1 MPEDPYADVAPADA
15 EREQDI
21 LTAGA
26 LRFDGYRYEEA
37 VGFDHN
43 AAAESFYRRGTLLDD
58 PVERM
63 CMLFMLQRYLCKWG
77 GEYEPHHGRAWRLYR
92 TLFLSV
98 AEEPVPAAY
107 QDAERYRH
115 WQQQYG
121 SDADAI
127 ACVRR
132 VHQAIRYDDG
142 AEPDLWDDFTIQ
154 QSQ

>member
-1 MPEDPYADVAPADA
+1 MPEDLYADVDPADA
-15 EREQDI
+15 EREHDI

-43 AAAESFYRRGTLLDD
+43 AAAESFYRRGTLPDD
-58 PVERM
+58 SLERM

-98 AEEPVPAAY
+98 GDLPVPPPHSC
-107 QDAERYRH
+107 DVDRSRPPWRDGVNTE
-115 WQQQYG
+115 
-121 SDADAI
+121 SI

-132 VHQAIRYDDG
+132 IHTAIIYNDD
-142 AEPDLWDDFTIQ
+142 APTDPCLDFTIAPAR
-154 QSQ
+154 